1 MKNSIKQIAVSAMV
15 AILVGVM
22 PVLVQAEELPDRG
35 PVPFS
40 AYDKDGSNH
49 ISEEEFYG
57 VRAERMEKRAEE
69 GRRMQK
75 AAYAPDFSKFDSN
88 GDGQLTRAEL
98 QAGQL
103 SQMQNR
109 RGGKG
114 MGKGQ
119 GRGAN

>member
-1 MKNSIKQIAVSAMV
+1 MKNPIKEIAVSAMV
-15 AILVGVM
+15 AILVGAI

-40 AYDKDGSNH
+40 AYDKNGDNS

-57 VRAERMEKRAEE
+57 VRAQRMEKRAQE
-69 GRRMQK
+69 GRPMRR
-75 AAYAPDFSKFDSN
+75 AANAPDFSEFDSN
-88 GDGQLTRAEL
+88 GDGELTSAEL
-98 QAGQL
+98 TAGQQA
-103 SQMQNR
+103 QMQQR

-119 GRGAN
+119 GVK